1 MSRVISFE
9 VQNSELHEI
18 AMAIRTKVFVE
29 EQGVPADL
37 ELEHEEDSIH
47 FLLYYRR
54 KPIGT
59 ARFRETENGVKLER
73 FAILKEFRKIGLGND
88 LIRFVLTKAREIKRP
103 IYLNAQIQVVDYYAK
118 WGFIKEGEAF
128 FEAGIQHF
136 KMVYHSSD
144 LVNKAL
150 PKAICRR

>member
-1 MSRVISFE
+1 MSKVISFE
-9 VQNSELHEI
+9 VHNHELHEI
-18 AMAIRTKVFVE
+18 AMKIRSQVFVE

-37 ELEHEEDSIH
+37 ELDHEEDSVH
-47 FLLYYRR
+47 FLLYFR
-54 KPIGT
+54 KKPVGT

-73 FAILKEFRKIGLGND
+73 FAILSNFRGLGLGND
-88 LIRFVLTKAREIKRP
+88 LIRFVLTKAREKRRP
-103 IYLNAQIQVVDYYAK
+103 IYLNAQVQVVDYYTK
-118 WGFIKEGEAF
+118 WGFIKEGDAF

-136 KMVYHSSD
+136 KMVYHSFD